1 MIPIAKPL
9 LGKEEEKAV
18 LEILRG
24 GELSQGKI
32 VEKFEEEFAAYC
44 GTKYAIAT
52 GNGTSALMVALVAAG
67 IGGGDEVI
75 TTPFTFIASAT
86 SIIYAGAKPVFADI
100 DPATFNLN
108 PELIEAAIT
117 KKTRA
122 ILPVHL
128 YGLMTDMRA
137 INKIA
142 EKYNLM
148 VIEDAAQAH
157 GAEITGKKAG
167 SWGLSGILS
176 FYPTKNM
183 TTGEG
188 GMITTN
194 SKVFAE
200 KCRLIRN
207 QGMKK
212 RYYHE
217 SIGYNFRMTNIAAAI
232 GREQLKKLK
241 SFTKKRIENA
251 NFLTA
256 KLKSVKGIVTPTV
269 PKGYKHVFHQY
280 TIRCQRSDVRDQRA
294 ELIKKLEKAEIG
306 YGIYY
311 PVPVH
316 KQKALKNFKIEQKFP
331 ESEKASLEVISLPVH
346 PNLTKKNLEYIVSAI
361 KG

>member
-18 LEILRG
+18 LEILRS

-86 SIIYAGAKPVFADI
+86 SIIYAGARPVLVDI
-100 DPATFNLN
+100 DPDTFNIN
-108 PELIEAAIT
+108 PKLIEAAIT
-117 KKTRA
+117 KKTRV

-128 YGLMTDMRA
+128 YGLMAAMTE
-137 INKIA
+137 INKTA
-142 EKYNLM
+142 KKYNLI

-157 GAEITGKKAG
+157 GAEINGKKAG
-167 SWGLSGILS
+167 GWGLSGIFS

-188 GMITTN
+188 GMITTDN
-194 SKVFAE
+194 KQIADSSK
-200 KCRLIRN
+200 LIRN

-232 GREQLKKLK
+232 GIEQLKKLK

-251 NFLTA
+251 NYLTSRLNKVNGVIA
-256 KLKSVKGIVTPTV
+256 PIV

-280 TIRCQRSDVRDQRA
+280 TIRADNRES
-294 ELIKKLEKAEIG
+294 LIAKLEKAGVG

-311 PVPVH
+311 PVTVH
-316 KQKALKNFKIEQKFP
+316 KQRALKDFKIEQKFL
-331 ESEKASLEVISLPVH
+331 ESEKASKEVISLPVH
-346 PNLTKKNLEYIVSAI
+346 PNLTKKDLEYIVRTI
-361 KG
+361 KS

>member
-9 LGKEEEKAV
+9 LGKEEEKSV
-18 LEILRG
+18 VEILRS

-128 YGLMTDMRA
+128 YGLMADMDS

-142 EKYNLM
+142 KKHGLL
-148 VIEDAAQAH
+148 VIEDAAQ
-157 GAEITGKKAG
+157 
-167 SWGLSGILS
+167 
-176 FYPTKNM
+176 
-183 TTGEG
+183 
-188 GMITTN
+188 
-194 SKVFAE
+194 
-200 KCRLIRN
+200 
-207 QGMKK
+207 
-212 RYYHE
+212 
-217 SIGYNFRMTNIAAAI
+217 
-232 GREQLKKLK
+232 
-241 SFTKKRIENA
+241 
-251 NFLTA
+251 
-256 KLKSVKGIVTPTV
+256 
-269 PKGYKHVFHQY
+269 
-280 TIRCQRSDVRDQRA
+280 
-294 ELIKKLEKAEIG
+294 
-306 YGIYY
+306 
-311 PVPVH
+311 
-316 KQKALKNFKIEQKFP
+316 
-331 ESEKASLEVISLPVH
+331 
-346 PNLTKKNLEYIVSAI
+346 
-361 KG
+361 